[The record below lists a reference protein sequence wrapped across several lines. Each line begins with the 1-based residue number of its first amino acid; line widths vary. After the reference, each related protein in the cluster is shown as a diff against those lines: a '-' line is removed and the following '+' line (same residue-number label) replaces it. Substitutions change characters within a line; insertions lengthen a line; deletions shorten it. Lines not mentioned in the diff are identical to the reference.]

1 VTTIDRFDC
10 ISKYCNKIYRKFLH
24 WYYYSIP
31 EKAGPGNKPNSAQME
46 LRLVQSKA
54 DIENPEILYKA
65 VPL

>member
-1 VTTIDRFDC
+1 MKPLVLFYYL
-10 ISKYCNKIYRKFLH
+10 KHQKIYDL
-24 WYYYSIP
+24 YYYSIP